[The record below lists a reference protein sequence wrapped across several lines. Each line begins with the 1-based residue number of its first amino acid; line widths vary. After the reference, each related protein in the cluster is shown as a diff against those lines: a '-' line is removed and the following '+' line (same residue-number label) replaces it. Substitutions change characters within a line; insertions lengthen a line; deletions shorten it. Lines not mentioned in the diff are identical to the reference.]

1 MTDFSKANKNHI
13 KDLQTAHDEYTAN
26 QSQQAA
32 RLQRAEEKSKEFESR
47 STAANEKAEKAE
59 ASMAKTEQEKQ
70 AVQSE
75 LDDLLMVFGDLEEK
89 VEKYKERLKVLGESV
104 SDGEDED
111 ADDDEEYEDE
121 NDVD

>member
-26 QSQQAA
+26 QSEQTA

-59 ASMAKTEQEKQ
+59 ASAVKAEKEKQ

-89 VEKYKERLKVLGESV
+89 VTKYKEQLKALGESV
-104 SDGEDED
+104 SDGEDGDED
-111 ADDDEEYEDE
+111 DGDDED
-121 NDVD
+121 